1 MHQILQPEGWPRPA
15 GYAHGI
21 AASGRQVYVSGQI
34 GWTPA
39 GRFEALDLPGQVG
52 QALRNAIAVL
62 QEAGAAPEHVV
73 RMTWYIVSREDYL
86 ANAGAIGVAYREV
99 MGKYFPAMSVVEVA
113 ALLEEQALVEIE
125 VTAVVPA

>member
-52 QALRNAIAVL
+52 QALRNVIAVL
-62 QEAGAAPEHVV
+62 EDAGAAPEHVV
-73 RMTWYIVSREDYL
+73 RMTWYIVSRRDYL
-86 ANAGAIGVAYREV
+86 ANTGAIGVAYREV
-99 MGKYFPAMSVVEVA
+99 MGKHFPAMSVVEVP

-125 VTAVVPA
+125 VTAVMPA

>member
-39 GRFEALDLPGQVG
+39 GRFEVSDLPGQVG

-62 QEAGAAPEHVV
+62 GEAGAAPEHVV

-86 ANAGAIGVAYREV
+86 ANARAIGVAYREV
-99 MGKYFPAMSVVEVA
+99 MGKYFPAMSVVQVG
-113 ALLEEQALVEIE
+113 ALLEPEALVEIE

>member
-1 MHQILQPEGWPRPA
+1 MHQILHPQGWPRPA

-39 GRFEALDLPGQVG
+39 GRFEAPDLPAQVG
-52 QALRNAIAVL
+52 QALRNAVAVL
-62 QEAGAAPEHVV
+62 GEAGAAPEHVV